1 LEAAFSSRFLGL
13 AFSSFFAASG
23 FFLASLTG
31 VTSFLEGCLEGLFS
45 AYYLAEAGF
54 LAGSSF
60 LTDF

>member
-13 AFSSFFAASG
+13 ALSSFFGASG
-23 FFLASLTG
+23 FFFASLTG
-31 VTSFLEGCLEGLFS
+31 VISFLDGYLEGLFS
-45 AYYLAEAGF
+45 AYYLAGAGF